1 MKNFVATVLLLVS
14 APAPAPVLAQEQ
26 DPHAGHEMQSE
37 GASQTA
43 DPHAGHTMEAEP
55 NDQPAIGNAPPPAP
69 PREHA
74 ADVVWGEEPMAAA
87 RRELDREAG
96 SFAGSMLRVELFEY
110 RASRGRDGYR
120 FEGEGWLGGDIN
132 RLVIKGRGEGERGR
146 TLGDAEG
153 QLLYSRAIGPWF
165 NVQAGVRHDLQ
176 PQPQRTYATI
186 GFEGVAPYW
195 FEIDGALFLSGKGD
209 LLARLEGS
217 YDQRISQRLILQP
230 RLELNLSAQDVEDIG
245 IGSGVSNLELGL
257 RLRYEILP
265 EVAPYVGVEWAK
277 SFGDTARFLRV
288 KGEDPNSINFVF
300 GVRFW
305 F

>member
-1 MKNFVATVLLLVS
+1 VKILVAAVLLAVS
-14 APAPAPVLAQEQ
+14 TPALAQEQ

-43 DPHAGHTMEAEP
+43 DPHAGHNMEAEP
-55 NDQPAIGNAPPPAP
+55 TDQPAIGNAPPPVP
-69 PREHA
+69 PKEHA
-74 ADVVWGEEPMAAA
+74 ADVVWGAEPMAAA
-87 RRELDREAG
+87 RRQLEREAG
-96 SFAGSMLRVELFEY
+96 SFTGSMLRVDLFEY
-110 RASRGRDGYR
+110 QARHGRDGYR
-120 FEGEGWLGGDIN
+120 FESEGWLGGDIN
-132 RLVIKGRGEGERGR
+132 RLVIKGRGEGDRGR
-146 TLGDAEG
+146 ALDNAEG

-195 FEIDGALFLSGKGD
+195 FDIDGALFLSGKGD
-209 LLARLEGS
+209 LLARLEAS

-230 RLELNLSAQDVEDIG
+230 RLELNFSAQDVEDIS

-277 SFGDTARFLRV
+277 SFGDTARFLRM
-288 KGEDPNSINFVF
+288 KGEDPDSINLVF

>member
-1 MKNFVATVLLLVS
+1 MKTLAAVALLVVS
-14 APAPAPVLAQEQ
+14 APALAQEQ
-26 DPHAGHEMQSE
+26 DPHAGHAMQSE
-37 GASQTA
+37 PSSQPA
-43 DPHAGHTMEAEP
+43 DPHAGHNMEAEP
-55 NDQPAIGNAPPPAP
+55 ADQPAIGNAPPPAP
-69 PREHA
+69 PKDHA
-74 ADVVWGEEPMAAA
+74 ADSVWGAEPMAAA
-87 RRELDREAG
+87 RRQLDREAG
-96 SFAGSMLRVELFEY
+96 SFTGSMLRVDLFEY
-110 RASRGRDGYR
+110 QARSGRDGYR

-132 RLVIKGRGEGERGR
+132 RLVVKAEGEGEIGR
-146 TLGDAEG
+146 TLDDAEG

-176 PQPQRTYATI
+176 PRPQRTYATI

-195 FEIDGALFLSGKGD
+195 FDIEGALFLSGKGD

-217 YDQRISQRLILQP
+217 YDQRITQRLILQP
-230 RLELNLSAQDVEDIG
+230 RAELNFSAQDVEDIG
-245 IGSGVSNLELGL
+245 IGSGISNLELGL

-277 SFGDTARFLRV
+277 SFGGTARFLRM
-288 KGEDPNSINFVF
+288 KGEDPDSINLVF